1 MRVLVTGA
9 RGQLGTEVVTELER
23 RSAERTKSRGF
34 EVVASDLPELD
45 VTDRD
50 AVMSS
55 IAGHAPAL
63 VIHLA
68 AYTAV
73 DACETERDLAWSVNA
88 LGTRHVV
95 EAARLVGA
103 HVTYVSTDYVFDGT
117 LDRPYT
123 EWDEPN
129 PLSLYGRSKLAGE
142 RELPPDGLVVRT
154 SWLVGRH
161 GSNMVKTVLRLMN
174 SDAPLRFVA
183 DQRGSP
189 TVAHDLAHARIALPR
204 EAQRAVPRDEPG
216 DDLVVRLRLCRGRGG
231 GRGLVAGRA
240 DRDGRP
246 RPAAGRAAPAELR
259 ARQRGPAAFGDGAAA
274 RLAGVGRRARRGAH
288 GLRAT
293 PVPASS

>member
-9 RGQLGTEVVTELER
+9 RGQLGTEVVAELER

-55 IAGHAPAL
+55 IVGHAPAL

-189 TVAHDLAHARIALPR
+189 TVAHDLARMLVSLCLERRSGLFHVTNQGTTSWFGFACAVVEAAGGDSSRVEPIAT
-204 EAQRAVPRDEPG
+204 G
-216 DDLVVRLRLCRGRGG
+216 DLV
-231 GRGLVAGRA
+231 
-240 DRDGRP
+240 P
-246 RPAAGRAAPAELR
+246 PRAAPRPQNSVLDNAALRLSGMALLPDWRASVGALVAELT
-259 ARQRGPAAFGDGAAA
+259 G
-274 RLAGVGRRARRGAH
+274 
-288 GLRAT
+288 
-293 PVPASS
+293 

>member
-9 RGQLGTEVVTELER
+9 RGQLGTEVVAELER

-55 IAGHAPAL
+55 VAGHAPAL

-189 TVAHDLAHARIALPR
+189 TVAHDLARMLVSLCLERRSGLFHVTNQGTTSWFGFACAVVEAAGGDSSRVEPIAT
-204 EAQRAVPRDEPG
+204 G
-216 DDLVVRLRLCRGRGG
+216 DLV
-231 GRGLVAGRA
+231 
-240 DRDGRP
+240 P
-246 RPAAGRAAPAELR
+246 PRAAPRPQNSVLNNAALRLSGMALLPDWRVSVGALVAELT
-259 ARQRGPAAFGDGAAA
+259 G
-274 RLAGVGRRARRGAH
+274 
-288 GLRAT
+288 
-293 PVPASS
+293 

>member
-9 RGQLGTEVVTELER
+9 RGQLGTEVVAELER

-55 IAGHAPAL
+55 VAGHAPAL

-189 TVAHDLAHARIALPR
+189 TVAHDLARTLVSLSLERRSGLFHVTNQGTTSWFGFACAVVEAAGGDSSRVEPIAT
-204 EAQRAVPRDEPG
+204 G
-216 DDLVVRLRLCRGRGG
+216 DLV
-231 GRGLVAGRA
+231 
-240 DRDGRP
+240 P
-246 RPAAGRAAPAELR
+246 PRAAPRPQNSVLNNAALRLSGMALLPDWRVSVGALVAELT
-259 ARQRGPAAFGDGAAA
+259 G
-274 RLAGVGRRARRGAH
+274 
-288 GLRAT
+288 
-293 PVPASS
+293 

>member
-9 RGQLGTEVVTELER
+9 RGQLGTEVVAELER

-55 IAGHAPAL
+55 IVGHAPAL

-142 RELPPDGLVVRT
+142 RELLPDGLVVRT

-161 GSNMVKTVLRLMN
+161 GSNMVKTVLGLMD

-189 TVAHDLAHARIALPR
+189 TVAHDLARMLVSLSLERRSGLFHVTNQGTTSWFGFACAVV
-204 EAQRAVPRDEPG
+204 EAAGGDSSRVEPISTA
-216 DDLVVRLRLCRGRGG
+216 DLV
-231 GRGLVAGRA
+231 
-240 DRDGRP
+240 P
-246 RPAAGRAAPAELR
+246 PRAAPRPQNSVLDNAALRLSGMALLPDWRASVSALVAEL
-259 ARQRGPAAFGDGAAA
+259 
-274 RLAGVGRRARRGAH
+274 
-288 GLRAT
+288 T
-293 PVPASS
+293 S

>member
-9 RGQLGTEVVTELER
+9 RGQLGTEVVAELER

-189 TVAHDLAHARIALPR
+189 TVAHDLARMLVSLCLERRSGLFHVTNQGTTSWFGFACAVVEAAGGDSSRVEPIAT
-204 EAQRAVPRDEPG
+204 G
-216 DDLVVRLRLCRGRGG
+216 DLV
-231 GRGLVAGRA
+231 
-240 DRDGRP
+240 
-246 RPAAGRAAPAELR
+246 PARAAPRPQNSVLDNAALRLSGMALLPDWRASVGALVAELT
-259 ARQRGPAAFGDGAAA
+259 G
-274 RLAGVGRRARRGAH
+274 
-288 GLRAT
+288 
-293 PVPASS
+293 

>member
-9 RGQLGTEVVTELER
+9 RGQLGTEVVAELER

-189 TVAHDLAHARIALPR
+189 TVAHDLARTLVSLSLERRSGLFHVTNQGTTSWFGFACAVVEAAGGDSSRVEPIAT
-204 EAQRAVPRDEPG
+204 G
-216 DDLVVRLRLCRGRGG
+216 DLV
-231 GRGLVAGRA
+231 
-240 DRDGRP
+240 P
-246 RPAAGRAAPAELR
+246 PRAAPRPQNSVLDNAALRLSGMALLPDWRASVGALVAELT
-259 ARQRGPAAFGDGAAA
+259 G
-274 RLAGVGRRARRGAH
+274 
-288 GLRAT
+288 
-293 PVPASS
+293 

>member
-9 RGQLGTEVVTELER
+9 RGQLGTEVVAELER

-55 IAGHAPAL
+55 IVGHAPAL

-189 TVAHDLAHARIALPR
+189 TVAHDLARTLVSLSLERRSGLFHVTNQGTTSWFGFACAVVEAAGGDSSRVEPIAT
-204 EAQRAVPRDEPG
+204 G
-216 DDLVVRLRLCRGRGG
+216 DLV
-231 GRGLVAGRA
+231 
-240 DRDGRP
+240 P
-246 RPAAGRAAPAELR
+246 PRAAPRPQNSVLNNAALRLSGMALLPDWRVSVGALVAELT
-259 ARQRGPAAFGDGAAA
+259 G
-274 RLAGVGRRARRGAH
+274 
-288 GLRAT
+288 
-293 PVPASS
+293 

>member
-189 TVAHDLAHARIALPR
+189 TVAHDLARTLVSLSLERRSGLFHVTNQGTTSWFGFACAVV
-204 EAQRAVPRDEPG
+204 EAAGGDSSRVEPISTG
-216 DDLVVRLRLCRGRGG
+216 DLV
-231 GRGLVAGRA
+231 
-240 DRDGRP
+240 P
-246 RPAAGRAAPAELR
+246 PRAAPRPQNSVLDNAALRLSGMALLPDWRASVSALVAEL
-259 ARQRGPAAFGDGAAA
+259 
-274 RLAGVGRRARRGAH
+274 
-288 GLRAT
+288 T
-293 PVPASS
+293 S

>member
-9 RGQLGTEVVTELER
+9 RGQLGTEVVAELER

-34 EVVASDLPELD
+34 EVVASDLPDLD

-55 IAGHAPAL
+55 IVGHAPAL

-189 TVAHDLAHARIALPR
+189 TVAHDLARMLVSLCLERRSGLFHVTNQGTTSWFGFACAVV
-204 EAQRAVPRDEPG
+204 EAAGGDSSRVEPISTA
-216 DDLVVRLRLCRGRGG
+216 DLV
-231 GRGLVAGRA
+231 
-240 DRDGRP
+240 P
-246 RPAAGRAAPAELR
+246 PRAAPRPQNSVLDNAALRLSGMALLPDWRASVGALVAELT
-259 ARQRGPAAFGDGAAA
+259 G
-274 RLAGVGRRARRGAH
+274 
-288 GLRAT
+288 
-293 PVPASS
+293 

>member
-9 RGQLGTEVVTELER
+9 RGQLGTEVVTELEC

-55 IAGHAPAL
+55 IVGHAPAL

-189 TVAHDLAHARIALPR
+189 TVAHDLARTLVSLSLERRSGLFHVTNQGTTSWFGFACAVVEAAGGDSSRVEPIAT
-204 EAQRAVPRDEPG
+204 G
-216 DDLVVRLRLCRGRGG
+216 DLV
-231 GRGLVAGRA
+231 
-240 DRDGRP
+240 P
-246 RPAAGRAAPAELR
+246 PRAAPRPQNSVLDNAALRLSGMALLPDWRASVGALVAELT
-259 ARQRGPAAFGDGAAA
+259 G
-274 RLAGVGRRARRGAH
+274 
-288 GLRAT
+288 
-293 PVPASS
+293 

>member
-9 RGQLGTEVVTELER
+9 RGQLGTEVVAELER
-23 RSAERTKSRGF
+23 RSAERTRSRGF
-34 EVVASDLPELD
+34 EVIASDVPELD

-50 AVMSS
+50 TVLSTVVTYE
-55 IAGHAPAL
+55 PAL
-63 VIHLA
+63 IVHLA
-68 AYTAV
+68 AFTAV
-73 DACETERDLAWSVNA
+73 DLCETERDRAWSVNA

-142 RELPPDGLVVRT
+142 HEIGENGLVVRT

-161 GSNMVKTVLRLMN
+161 GSNMVKTVLALL
-174 SDAPLRFVA
+174 AAGGPLRFVA

-189 TVAHDLAHARIALPR
+189 TVAHDLARTLVSLSLERRSGLFHVTNQGTTSWFGFAC
-204 EAQRAVPRDEPG
+204 AVVE
-216 DDLVVRLRLCRGRGG
+216 
-231 GRGLVAGRA
+231 
-240 DRDGRP
+240 
-246 RPAAGRAAPAELR
+246 AAGRDASMVEPISTGDLDPPRAAPRPQNSVLDNAALRLSGMALLPDWRKSVGALVAELT
-259 ARQRGPAAFGDGAAA
+259 A
-274 RLAGVGRRARRGAH
+274 
-288 GLRAT
+288 
-293 PVPASS
+293 

>member
-9 RGQLGTEVVTELER
+9 RGQLGTEVVAELER

-55 IAGHAPAL
+55 IVGHAPAL

-189 TVAHDLAHARIALPR
+189 TVAHDLARMLVSLCLERRSGLFHVTNQGTTSWFGFACAVVEAAGGDSSRVEPIAT
-204 EAQRAVPRDEPG
+204 G
-216 DDLVVRLRLCRGRGG
+216 DLV
-231 GRGLVAGRA
+231 
-240 DRDGRP
+240 P
-246 RPAAGRAAPAELR
+246 PRAAPRPQNSVLNNAALRLSGMALLPDWRVSVGALVAELT
-259 ARQRGPAAFGDGAAA
+259 G
-274 RLAGVGRRARRGAH
+274 
-288 GLRAT
+288 
-293 PVPASS
+293 

>member
-9 RGQLGTEVVTELER
+9 RGQLGTEVVAELER

-55 IAGHAPAL
+55 IVGHAPAL

-103 HVTYVSTDYVFDGT
+103 RVTYVSTDYVFDGT

-161 GSNMVKTVLRLMN
+161 GSNMVKTVLRLMD

-189 TVAHDLAHARIALPR
+189 TVAHDLARMLVSLSLERRSGLFHVTNQGTTSWFGFACAVVEAAGGDSSRVEPIAT
-204 EAQRAVPRDEPG
+204 G
-216 DDLVVRLRLCRGRGG
+216 DLV
-231 GRGLVAGRA
+231 
-240 DRDGRP
+240 P
-246 RPAAGRAAPAELR
+246 PRAAPRPQNSVLDNAALRLSGMVLLPDWRASVGALVAELT
-259 ARQRGPAAFGDGAAA
+259 G
-274 RLAGVGRRARRGAH
+274 
-288 GLRAT
+288 
-293 PVPASS
+293 

>member
-9 RGQLGTEVVTELER
+9 RGQLGTEVVAELER

-55 IAGHAPAL
+55 IASHAPAL

-142 RELPPDGLVVRT
+142 RELPPEGLIIRT

-161 GSNMVKTVLRLMN
+161 GSNMVKTVLRLMD
-174 SDAPLRFVA
+174 SGAPLRFVA

-189 TVAHDLAHARIALPR
+189 TVAHDLARTLVSLSLERRSGLFHVTNQGTTSWFGFACAVV
-204 EAQRAVPRDEPG
+204 EAAGGDSSRVEPISTG
-216 DDLVVRLRLCRGRGG
+216 DLV
-231 GRGLVAGRA
+231 
-240 DRDGRP
+240 P
-246 RPAAGRAAPAELR
+246 PRAAPRPQNSVLDNAALRLSGMALLPDWRASVGALVAEL
-259 ARQRGPAAFGDGAAA
+259 
-274 RLAGVGRRARRGAH
+274 
-288 GLRAT
+288 T
-293 PVPASS
+293 S

>member
-55 IAGHAPAL
+55 IVGHAPAL

-189 TVAHDLAHARIALPR
+189 TVAHDLARMLVSLCLERRSGLFHVTNQGTTSWFGFACAVVEAAGGDSSRVEPIAT
-204 EAQRAVPRDEPG
+204 G
-216 DDLVVRLRLCRGRGG
+216 DLV
-231 GRGLVAGRA
+231 
-240 DRDGRP
+240 P
-246 RPAAGRAAPAELR
+246 PRAAPRPQNSVLDNAALRLSGMALLPDWRASVGALVAELT
-259 ARQRGPAAFGDGAAA
+259 G
-274 RLAGVGRRARRGAH
+274 
-288 GLRAT
+288 
-293 PVPASS
+293 

>member
-1 MRVLVTGA
+1 
-9 RGQLGTEVVTELER
+9 
-23 RSAERTKSRGF
+23 
-34 EVVASDLPELD
+34 
-45 VTDRD
+45 
-50 AVMSS
+50 MSS

-189 TVAHDLAHARIALPR
+189 TVAHDLARTLVSLSLERRSGLFHVTNQGTTSWFGFACAVVEAAGGDSSRVEPIATGDLVPP
-204 EAQRAVPRDEPG
+204 RAVPR
-216 DDLVVRLRLCRGRGG
+216 
-231 GRGLVAGRA
+231 A
-240 DRDGRP
+240 
-246 RPAAGRAAPAELR
+246 AELR
-259 ARQRGPAAFGDGAAA
+259 ARQRGPAAVGDGAAA

-288 GLRAT
+288 GLRVT

>member
-189 TVAHDLAHARIALPR
+189 TVAHDLARTLVSLSLERRSGLFHVTNQGTTSWFGFACAVVEAAGGDSSRVEPIAT
-204 EAQRAVPRDEPG
+204 G
-216 DDLVVRLRLCRGRGG
+216 DLV
-231 GRGLVAGRA
+231 
-240 DRDGRP
+240 P
-246 RPAAGRAAPAELR
+246 PRAAPRPQNSVLDNAALRLSGMALLPDWRASVGALVAELT
-259 ARQRGPAAFGDGAAA
+259 G
-274 RLAGVGRRARRGAH
+274 
-288 GLRAT
+288 
-293 PVPASS
+293 

>member
-189 TVAHDLAHARIALPR
+189 TVAHDLARMLVSLCLERRSGLFHVTNQGTTSWFGFACAVVEAAGGDSSRVEPIAT
-204 EAQRAVPRDEPG
+204 G
-216 DDLVVRLRLCRGRGG
+216 DLV
-231 GRGLVAGRA
+231 
-240 DRDGRP
+240 P
-246 RPAAGRAAPAELR
+246 PRAAPRPQNSVLDNAALRLSGMALLPDWRASVGALVAELT
-259 ARQRGPAAFGDGAAA
+259 G
-274 RLAGVGRRARRGAH
+274 
-288 GLRAT
+288 
-293 PVPASS
+293 